1 MIISRQILFAAAIG
15 PGQAWVV
22 RVDLYPVFVL
32 FIVVSA
38 ARHCAEGVA
47 VGSVVGFV
55 GAFARAAVAGEAACA
70 ADYALDQRFDCGEAG
85 GDDSD
90 GEFDAGN

>member
-1 MIISRQILFAAAIG
+1 MVIPCQILFAAAIG

-32 FIVVSA
+32 LVVVSA
-38 ARHCAEGVA
+38 ASHCAEGVA
-47 VGSVVGFV
+47 VGTVVGFV
-55 GAFARAAVAGEAACA
+55 GAFTRSAVAGEAACA
-70 ADYALDQRFDCGEAG
+70 ADYALDQRFDCWEAG